1 MKINIIVSAD
11 DSIKQKIQ
19 YGFRLLFQPLR
30 VELDFSKTLSP
41 DCPNIFYGRQL
52 PNDSKKVLW
61 IRASDEFRKC
71 ISSST
76 LPEVEGITRFQYSG
90 RTLPKIF
97 PTPNPLNPSIDFD
110 IPAATFILASDFQ
123 DVVSLERD
131 EFDRLRA
138 MDSLQYKLGILGFP
152 AVNYYSL
159 YLKERIEEYFGISPE
174 RKMYGGADSAIAL
187 THDVDFVS
195 FLNPKMISREM
206 IGIAVLNRHGLPSRQ
221 RATKL
226 LFPLYALFGYDLP
239 KIGLKFI
246 FNAEN
251 SRGFKSTFFIKT
263 GATGKQDIPYNFRS
277 KTMRNFLNLLTAEG
291 FEIGVHPSM
300 STYVDVNEFIRE
312 KNRLQDFIGKR
323 VSSVRQHYLKFT
335 AGKTVQIWEKAEM
348 KYDSTLGFSREVGF
362 RNSVAFPYPLYNFAE
377 DRPSTVIEIPLVFMD
392 GTLAEN
398 KTIDNDQALARM
410 KELIKET
417 ILAKGSA
424 SILFH
429 NSITDP
435 IDFQGYTEIFP
446 AVLEEIKESG
456 ITAGTLASVADN
468 FA

>member
-11 DSIKQKIQ
+11 DIIKRKIQ
-19 YGFRLLFQPLR
+19 YGFSLLFRPLR
-30 VELDFSKTLSP
+30 VELDFTKTLSP
-41 DCPNIFYGRQL
+41 DCLNIFYGRQL

-61 IRASDEFRKC
+61 IRSSDEFLRC
-71 ISSST
+71 ISGST
-76 LPEVEGITRFQYSG
+76 LPDVESISRFEYSG
-90 RTLPKIF
+90 KTLPRIF
-97 PTPNPLNPSIDFD
+97 AVTNPLNPSIDFD
-110 IPAATFILASDFQ
+110 IPAAAFILASDFQ
-123 DVVSLERD
+123 DLISLERD

-159 YLKERIEEYFGISPE
+159 FLKERVEECFGIALE
-174 RKMYGGADSAIAL
+174 RKTYAGAESAIAL

-195 FLNPKMISREM
+195 FLNPRMISREM
-206 IGIAVLNRHGLPSRQ
+206 VGIAVLNRHGLPSRQ

-226 LFPLYALFGYDLP
+226 LFPLYALFGFDLP

-246 FNAEN
+246 LNTESSLA
-251 SRGFKSTFFIKT
+251 FKSTFFIKT

-277 KTMRNFLNLLTAEG
+277 KTMRNFLNVLAAEG
-291 FEIGVHPSM
+291 FEIGIHPSM
-300 STYVDVNEFIRE
+300 STYVDVNEFVRE

-323 VSSVRQHYLKFT
+323 VNSVRQHYLKFT
-335 AGKTVQIWEKAEM
+335 AGKTIEIWEKAEM

-362 RNSVAFPYPLYNFAE
+362 RNSVAFPYPLYNFTE
-377 DRPSTVIEIPLVFMD
+377 DRPSTVTELPLVFMD

-398 KTIDNDQALARM
+398 KTINNDQALARM

-417 ILAKGSA
+417 KMANGSA

-429 NSITDP
+429 NSLTDP

-446 AVLEEIKESG
+446 ALLQEIKG
-456 ITAGTLASVADN
+456 NGMTTGTLASVADN

>member
-11 DSIKQKIQ
+11 DHIKQKIK
-19 YGFRLLFQPLR
+19 YGFRLLFQPFR
-30 VELDFSKTLSP
+30 VELEFLKTLSP

-61 IRASDEFRKC
+61 IRSSDEFGKC
-71 ISSST
+71 ISNST
-76 LPEVEGITRFQYSG
+76 LPTTEAISSFEYAGKK
-90 RTLPKIF
+90 LPKIF
-97 PTPNPLNPSIDFD
+97 ETLNPLNSLLDFD

-123 DVVSLERD
+123 DLISLERD

-138 MDSLQYKLGILGFP
+138 MDSLQFKLGILGFP

-159 YLKERIEEYFGISPE
+159 FLKERVEEYFGIELE
-174 RKMYGGADSAIAL
+174 RKTYGGADSAIAL

-206 IGIAVLNRHGLPSRQ
+206 FGIAVLNRHGLPSRE

-239 KIGLKFI
+239 KIGLRFI

-251 SRGFKSTFFIKT
+251 SLGFKSTFFIKT
-263 GATGKQDIPYNFRS
+263 GATAKQDIPYNFRS
-277 KTMRNFLNLLTAEG
+277 KAMRNFLNLLTTEG
-291 FEIGVHPSM
+291 FEVGIHPSM
-300 STYVDVNEFIRE
+300 TTYVDVNEFVRE
-312 KNRLQDFIGKR
+312 KSRLQDFIGKR
-323 VSSVRQHYLKFT
+323 VKSVRQHYLKFT
-335 AGKTVQIWEKAEM
+335 AGKTIQIWEKAEM
-348 KYDSTLGFSREVGF
+348 TCDSTLGFSREVGF
-362 RNSVAFPYPLYNFAE
+362 RNSIAFPYPLYNFTE
-377 DRPSTVIEIPLVFMD
+377 DRPSTVIELPLAFMD

-398 KTIDNDQALARM
+398 KTINNDQALAKM

-417 ILAKGSA
+417 RLAKGSA

-429 NSITDP
+429 NSVTDP
-435 IDFQGYTEIFP
+435 IDFHGYTEIFP
-446 AVLEEIKESG
+446 AILQEIKESG
-456 ITAGTLASVADN
+456 MMAGTLASLVDT